1 MRQIYL
7 VRLDWRRAFL
17 WPSIHRHR
25 PATPLLLLIGERFE
39 KPISRR
45 NTFQSRGKTS
55 LVIVWFHPLCAA
67 AASVKQEIRTNS
79 RFMKLA
85 QLGRPQTEENENGR
99 KEFNFTKLPTRGKL
113 GAQLRRSC
121 GSPPDENACTSPSI
135 FDYLLHM

>member
-25 PATPLLLLIGERFE
+25 PATPLLLIGERFE

-45 NTFQSRGKTS
+45 NTFQSRGQTS
-55 LVIVWFHPLCAA
+55 LAIVLFHPLCAA
-67 AASVKQEIRTNS
+67 AASVKQEICTNS

-85 QLGRPQTEENENGR
+85 ELGWPQTEENENGR
-99 KEFNFTKLPTRGKL
+99 KEFNFTKLPTRGNWGL
-113 GAQLRRSC
+113 SPGGAS
-121 GSPPDENACTSPSI
+121 SPPDENACTSIS
-135 FDYLLHM
+135 YLIICFKSK